1 MSNTPPAPRNF
12 GLDVVRALAI
22 TMVLLAHDAGFIG
35 GWIGQPCPIRLSLA
49 GPFGVE
55 LFFVLSGFLIGG
67 LLLDIAHTAPTLTN
81 LAIFLRRRWLRTLP
95 LYVIWLAVLLIAWPP
110 PALFW
115 WHVLHYATLTQNLT
129 HGMPPGDF
137 FAVSWSLTIE
147 EWFYLLF
154 SVIALGGVILTRSRL
169 AFGAAIV
176 VFLIVPPWLRWR
188 VPLDLDYG
196 NSIEKV
202 ALLNLDSIA
211 RGVALA
217 AVLRGRRLSAFVAI
231 PLAGL
236 GLGLVLIIWTGHW
249 PVSAQVFR
257 TFLTTMV
264 GTGWALCLP
273 LLLLWQHCDNRAGQ
287 MVRALSRISYGL
299 YIVHYTIL
307 EHARDRLPIPLAILA
322 GVALP
327 FVIAALSWRYIEAPI
342 LAWRPNQ
349 IPPQTEPNIQPATK
363 A

>member
-1 MSNTPPAPRNF
+1 VHANPQSAAPRIF
-12 GLDVVRALAI
+12 GLDVLRALAI
-22 TMVLLAHDAGFIG
+22 TMVLGAHDAGFIG
-35 GWIGQPCPIRLSLA
+35 GWIGYPCPIQVSLA

-67 LLLDIAHTAPTLTN
+67 LLLDLAQTAPSLAN
-81 LAIFLRRRWLRTLP
+81 LGIFLVRRWLRTLP
-95 LYVIWLAVLLIAWPP
+95 LYLVWLAVLLVFWPP
-110 PALFW
+110 AHLVW

-154 SVIALGGVILTRSRL
+154 SVVALGGVILTRSRMAFVL
-169 AFGAAIV
+169 AILLFLV
-176 VFLIVPPWLRWR
+176 VPAWLRWR

-211 RGVALA
+211 RGVAMAAILREFRLGWVLA
-217 AVLRGRRLSAFVAI
+217 VPMAGFGVWLVA
-231 PLAGL
+231 
-236 GLGLVLIIWTGHW
+236 IIWTGHW
-249 PVSAQVFR
+249 QVSGQVFR

-273 LLLLWQHCDNRAGQ
+273 LLLLWRDCRNLAGR
-287 MVRALSRISYGL
+287 MVRALSRMSYGL

-307 EHARDRLPIPLAILA
+307 EHARDVLPVPLAIAA
-322 GVALP
+322 GVVMP
-327 FVIAALSWRYIEAPI
+327 FVIAALSWRYLEAPI
-342 LAWRPNQ
+342 LAWRP
-349 IPPQTEPNIQPATK
+349 PQLGLQKVARGPV
-363 A
+363 